1 MPEPPSNLDFNAES
15 YDLEQWIREAGDYIL
30 PSRDLRPRVVEAAKQ
45 SFWERKQT
53 RRAGVMAMAACVI
66 WVSLSPI
73 NMVTNRL
80 RTAFN
85 GPSLQEF
92 HDHALRL
99 ASQPHEC
106 PDWGLAQAIL
116 ASRQLKKAVP

>member
-1 MPEPPSNLDFNAES
+1 MPESPTNPGFHPENDN
-15 YDLEQWIREAGDYIL
+15 LEQWIREAGDYVL
-30 PSRDLRPRVVEAAKQ
+30 PSRDLRPRVIEAAKQ

-66 WVSLSPI
+66 WVSLSPL
-73 NMVTNRL
+73 NTVTNRL

-92 HDHALRL
+92 QDHALRL

-106 PDWGLAQAIL
+106 SDWGLAQAIL
-116 ASRQLKKAVP
+116 ASRQLKKANP